1 MSLLSWVFLACL
13 FWSSLPSLGLQS
25 PNQNCHPNDFQ
36 ALKQFAGNLT
46 GGSILSTWSEPSSCC
61 KWDGVGCEDD
71 NSTSP
76 ARRVVKL
83 NLSRK
88 GLQGPVSVSLQ
99 NLDKLQVLDLS
110 HNHLGGEFPLDL
122 SKLKQLRVL
131 DLSHNAFNGAVVRA
145 LNGLELE
152 SLHTLNISS
161 NLFTGDLTGFGEF
174 PNLVVLNVSNNS
186 FSGALDSHICSTSK
200 KIRILDFSANRFA
213 GGLEGLNNC
222 SSSLKEL
229 HLDSNHLSGQLPE
242 SLFLISSLEQLSVS
256 ANNLSGQ
263 LSPELSKLSNLKS
276 LILFSNHFY
285 GVLPNVFGNLTKL
298 ECFDA
303 NSNKLSGKLPSTL
316 ALCSSLQVLDLRN
329 NSLSGNISLD
339 FTGLPNLNT
348 LDLATN
354 HFSGPLPGSLS
365 SCLGLKTLSLAKNKL
380 SGPVPESYASL
391 SSLVVFTLSNNSF
404 ENLSGALSVLQ
415 HCRNLSTLVL
425 TRNFNGEEIPKN
437 LSGFESLMIFA
448 LGNCH
453 LRGQIPMW
461 LSNCHKLQVLDLS
474 WNHLDGSIPSWI
486 GKMDNLFYLDLSNN
500 SLTGEIPKSLTEMK
514 SLMSPTSYLSSLNS
528 STGIPFYIKRNLTGN
543 GLQYN
548 HISSFPPSI
557 YLSNNRINGTIL
569 PEIGRLRQLHVL
581 DLSRNN
587 ISGMIPSS
595 ISNMLNLEILDLS
608 YNELYGSIPSSL
620 NELTFLSKFS
630 VAHNHLQGAIPTGG
644 QFFSFPNSSF
654 EGNPGLCGKIVSP
667 CAVNNI
673 GLRPALPSSSPHRL
687 GRGSIVGIT
696 ISIAVGVAMFLSFVL
711 IKMSRRDVSDQ
722 IQDLEEE
729 ASRSSRLSDA
739 FGPSKLVL
747 FKNSDCKDLTVADL
761 LKSTN
766 NFNQS
771 NIIGCGGFGL
781 VYKADLP
788 NGTKAAIKR
797 LSGDCGQMDRE
808 FQSEVEAL
816 SRAQHKNL
824 VALQGYCR
832 HGNDRLLI
840 YSYMENGSLDYWLHE
855 RMKSEKREEEIF
867 DPSIRDNKEC
877 EKQLL
882 EVLAIACKC
891 IDQVPRQRPTID
903 QVVSWLEAIEPGKA
917 R

>member
-1 MSLLSWVFLACL
+1 MRISAAPVGRRRLASAPQFANADLAFAGRPPATRVWSAIRKCGSRL
-13 FWSSLPSLGLQS
+13 RRSAAGDSRVVRNSQMRISPSPGVLDFWSRDLS
-25 PNQNCHPNDFQ
+25 
-36 ALKQFAGNLT
+36 NLT

-71 NSTSP
+71 NSTPP

-131 DLSHNAFNGAVVRA
+131 DLSHNSFNGAVVRA
-145 LNGLELE
+145 LNNGLELE

-200 KIRILDFSANRFA
+200 KIKILDFSANRFA

-222 SSSLKEL
+222 SSSLKGL
-229 HLDSNHLSGQLPE
+229 HLDSNHLSGQFPE

-298 ECFDA
+298 EFFDA
-303 NSNKLSGKLPSTL
+303 NSNKFSGKLPSTL

-339 FTGLPNLNT
+339 FTGLPNLDT

-365 SCLGLKTLSLAKNKL
+365 SCRGLKTLSLAKNKL

-415 HCRNLSTLVL
+415 NCRNLSTLVL

-667 CAVNNI
+667 CAVNNV
-673 GLRPALPSSSPHRL
+673 GLRPALPSSSTHRL

-729 ASRSSRLSDA
+729 
-739 FGPSKLVL
+739 
-747 FKNSDCKDLTVADL
+747 
-761 LKSTN
+761 
-766 NFNQS
+766 
-771 NIIGCGGFGL
+771 
-781 VYKADLP
+781 
-788 NGTKAAIKR
+788 
-797 LSGDCGQMDRE
+797 
-808 FQSEVEAL
+808 
-816 SRAQHKNL
+816 
-824 VALQGYCR
+824 
-832 HGNDRLLI
+832 
-840 YSYMENGSLDYWLHE
+840 
-855 RMKSEKREEEIF
+855 MKSEKREEEIF
-867 DPSIRDNKEC
+867 DPSIRDNEC